1 LLALLFGLNPQLLR
15 IHAYVLSE
23 PLFLFFSLLSFLF
36 FDISIESQ
44 KARPELVEG
53 SRAKTDYWLLITGFL
68 TGLAFLTRYSGLA
81 LLATFLLSTFLLNPS
96 WRTRLTQTGLFL
108 AGAIP
113 PMLAWF
119 IRNVLVAGNATNR
132 TFQYHPILIKT
143 VRQGLR
149 NFSQFLVPFQSWQD
163 FLFTSG
169 LLTGLLI
176 TVALVLLIWLAV
188 RAWRQLFY
196 PDQQITQSP
205 NSLTFTT
212 NIYAFAYLGAV
223 LFSMSF
229 FDASTKFQHRILAL
243 LYVSWMIL
251 FVAAL
256 SALTMKYTT
265 PATCPANYVGF
276 AGGAWESTRENLF
289 RGFAILAGVVSLGL
303 SIVGFVPTVSAL
315 REAGQGYASWKWRDS
330 VVMARLHDLPADV
343 AIYTNTPPA
352 VYLVTGRASR
362 VIPTAID
369 PADNL
374 PRGDYEQ
381 NLAQMREDILAGRAV
396 LALFD
401 TTNIEDALGVE
412 NSDSFS
418 SGLTILEKAQG
429 DVLYGKP

>member
-1 LLALLFGLNPQLLR
+1 
-15 IHAYVLSE
+15 
-23 PLFLFFSLLSFLF
+23 
-36 FDISIESQ
+36 
-44 KARPELVEG
+44 
-53 SRAKTDYWLLITGFL
+53 
-68 TGLAFLTRYSGLA
+68 
-81 LLATFLLSTFLLNPS
+81 
-96 WRTRLTQTGLFL
+96 
-108 AGAIP
+108 
-113 PMLAWF
+113 
-119 IRNVLVAGNATNR
+119 
-132 TFQYHPILIKT
+132 
-143 VRQGLR
+143 
-149 NFSQFLVPFQSWQD
+149 
-163 FLFTSG
+163 
-169 LLTGLLI
+169 
-176 TVALVLLIWLAV
+176 LAV
-188 RAWRQLFY
+188 RAWRQLF
-196 PDQQITQSP
+196 PDQQQITQSP

-212 NIYAFAYLGAV
+212 GIYAFAYLGAV

-229 FDASTKFQHRILAL
+229 FDASTKFQHRILAP

-265 PATCPANYVGF
+265 PATCPANYVGC
-276 AGGAWESTRENLF
+276 AGSARESTRENLF

-362 VIPTAID
+362 VIPTAVD
-369 PADNL
+369 PVDNL